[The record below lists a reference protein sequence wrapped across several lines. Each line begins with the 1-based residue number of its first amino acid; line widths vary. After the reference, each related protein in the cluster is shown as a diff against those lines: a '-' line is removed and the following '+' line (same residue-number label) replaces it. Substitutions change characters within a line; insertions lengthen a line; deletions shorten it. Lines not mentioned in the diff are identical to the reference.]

1 MVSTMQA
8 ASKPP
13 NIVIDIQPR
22 LHIERFLGPSKTHK
36 QLEREYTTARFREFC
51 AEMQFPFHQ
60 RATVHCMFMTRLH
73 NTPVCGMPPRHHSW
87 WGRPQTRTMSQSC
100 RPHYLRT
107 LLELSPSPQGLEGGT
122 CTWPGLSYLSRSVQR
137 LVLAAML
144 GMTWCQPLHWHRPQP
159 VSVRN

>member
-1 MVSTMQA
+1 MQA

-73 NTPVCGMPPRHHSW
+73 NASPDRSQQSHMTIHPCVGCRLGIIRGGGAHKQGQCHKAAGLTTCAPCLNSVLRLRDWREAPAP
-87 WGRPQTRTMSQSC
+87 GRACHTF
-100 RPHYLRT
+100 H
-107 LLELSPSPQGLEGGT
+107 
-122 CTWPGLSYLSRSVQR
+122 
-137 LVLAAML
+137 AACSDLYWQPCL
-144 GMTWCQPLHWHRPQP
+144 G
-159 VSVRN
+159 